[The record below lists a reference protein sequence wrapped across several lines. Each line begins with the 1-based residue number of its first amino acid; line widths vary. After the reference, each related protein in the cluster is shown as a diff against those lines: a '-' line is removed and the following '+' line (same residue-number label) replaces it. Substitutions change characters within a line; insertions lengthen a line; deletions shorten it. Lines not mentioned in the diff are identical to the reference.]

1 MTDYTLIIKCDIKYH
16 LHMVFFIELLNSATE
31 CLTEIISYIT

>member
-16 LHMVFFIELLNSATE
+16 LHMVLFTELLNFATE
-31 CLTEIISYIT
+31 WLTEIISYMT

>member
-1 MTDYTLIIKCDIKYH
+1 MEIKYH

-31 CLTEIISYIT
+31 WLTEIISYMTY